1 MKPMSKILSAIAVF
15 SLVLCAVWAQQQPS
29 GQPTEQPTVGQTG
42 AESLPITQGDL
53 RAYND
58 EGKLLTFPLKHT
70 RVNAEISGFIAKV
83 MATQVFENPYD
94 KPIEAIYVFPL
105 PQDAAVE
112 QMLMQ
117 VGDRVTVGEVH
128 RREEARLIYEIA
140 KARGKV
146 ASLLEQERPNI
157 FTQSVANIRPGDE
170 VIITIYY
177 TELLIYDK
185 GAYEFNFPMVVG
197 PRYMPGVPT
206 GKQGTGWS
214 PDTTSVPDASR
225 ISPPVL
231 KPGYRTG
238 HDIDIEVTIDAGVPI
253 QNLAS
258 KSHKIDI
265 LSQSGSRAV
274 VRLTP
279 EDTIPNKDFTLRYEV
294 AGEKPQMALL
304 THRSGIGGYFM
315 LMIQPQLE
323 PTGTDLIPR
332 EVVFVLDV
340 SGSMNGLPIE
350 KSKEVVKKSLDGLG
364 PDDTFRI
371 ITFSGSA
378 QVMSEE
384 ALANTPENIARAKA
398 FIDQQQ
404 GAGGTEMLKGVQAA
418 MSAPLDPEYMR
429 IVVFLTDGYI
439 GNETQIL
446 AAIEEKLGPSRVFSF
461 GIGSSVNRYLI
472 QRMAEVGHGDAQF
485 VRQDEDPEKAVQR
498 FVERIQKPCLM
509 DIKIDW
515 GGLKVVDVYPAR
527 VPDLFAAQP
536 VFLIGR
542 YETPGSAVVTL
553 RAIVAGEPFEQHVS
567 VNFPDWQGEN
577 SALGSLWARMQ
588 IKELMAKQY
597 QGEKPE
603 IVQQITNLALDY
615 HLMSQYT
622 SFVAVDDE
630 TENLTLEE
638 PITVTQPLPM
648 PEGVSFEGVF
658 GPMGEPGTPHGLV
671 FDESLAREALYA
683 GQEVKW
689 SFIEEAPVSA
699 GVPMRDKRMLATAL
713 APYAT
718 PAPPAPAS
726 LAYPA
731 SVPPAAGA
739 MKASYSLNAPAMGT
753 VSRGDIKQSRLA
765 AQVQGL
771 GEVDRVANGALIA
784 SQEAAG
790 KVFYFQDA
798 FEFASFEGGGQPVQS
813 LHNDWM
819 KLAQQDK
826 ARFDKLQQLIANAAK
841 AKPEEL
847 TATTMELLT
856 SPEEHLQRIALGMIL
871 SENVREKIEKDKNL
885 IKRVEE
891 ITGKANDL
899 DTRILALAALHMIQ
913 PQKADAALRSAA
925 RSKEPAVRQIAL
937 YLAHQWESPVA
948 PQLYLGGTKDADPGV
963 RLLSAV
969 GLSTGTLSQ
978 EARTAL
984 LNLVSDPKDNVS
996 AAAIW
1001 SLGMAR
1007 NDTVIL
1013 APCVTKLLSDQITSY
1028 PLSLVQAAV
1037 VYKKMWEG
1045 EDAKRIAGIG
1055 GMSPRDVWI
1064 GVIKRTAE
1072 KQEAPNVKA
1081 AREALRLIALNALEN
1096 EKTWYYDTGDE
1107 VFEAVKS
1114 CLSDESENVR
1124 ITAISGIGRFGER
1137 SVPIWMEVL
1146 TNTDKWP
1153 QPDVIEGAIGKLVTA
1168 MSEEKTRAIV
1178 SQSALTETLRS
1189 LLESEKIQDAK
1200 YNVVRA
1206 AALEGLVALNA
1217 ASSTDK
1223 LERYALA
1230 DRFWR
1235 VRRAALLGLAKQQK
1249 ALALPTLIRALD
1261 DRSPAVRAVA
1271 VGMIAAVIA
1280 PEPVSEKQWNEMIA
1294 DPTTVTMRK
1303 QLAQLGF
1310 DEALLQSRTAEV
1322 IVAFEPNIKKL
1333 AASAALKANADF
1345 QHRLSS
1351 TLSAAKGTRSE
1362 K

>member
-1 MKPMSKILSAIAVF
+1 MKPMSKFFSAIAVF
-15 SLVLCAVWAQQQPS
+15 SLMLCAVWAQQLTEL
-29 GQPTEQPTVGQTG
+29 PTEQPTVGQTG

-53 RAYND
+53 RAYDD
-58 EGKLLTFPLKHT
+58 EGQLLTFPLKHT
-70 RVNAEISGFIAKV
+70 KVSAEISGFIAKV
-83 MATQVFENPYD
+83 MVTQIFENPYD

-112 QMLMQ
+112 EMLMQ
-117 VGDRVTVGEVH
+117 VGDRVTVAEVH

-170 VIITIYY
+170 VLITIYY

-197 PRYMPGVPT
+197 PRYMPGAPT

-214 PDTTSVPDASR
+214 PDTTAVPDASR

-238 HDIDIEVTIDAGVPI
+238 HDIDIEVSIDAGVPI

-258 KSHKIDI
+258 KSHEIDI

-274 VRLTP
+274 VRLAP

-304 THRSGIGGYFM
+304 THRSGMGGYFL

-323 PTGTDLIPR
+323 PTGKDLIPR

-340 SGSMNGLPIE
+340 SGSMSGLPIE
-350 KSKEVVKKSLDGLG
+350 KSKEVVKKSLDGLA

-384 ALANTPENIARAKA
+384 ALANTPENIKRAKE
-398 FIDQQQ
+398 FIDQQR
-404 GAGGTEMLKGVQAA
+404 GSGGTEMLKGVQAA

-472 QRMAEVGHGDAQF
+472 QRMAEVGHGEAQF

-509 DIKIDW
+509 DIELDW
-515 GGLKVVDVYPAR
+515 GGLQTADVYPAR

-536 VFLIGR
+536 VFLVGR
-542 YETPGSAVVTL
+542 YENPGSAVVTL
-553 RAIVAGEPFEQHVS
+553 RGTVTGQSFEQHVNVS
-567 VNFPDWQGEN
+567 FPDWQGEN
-577 SALGSLWARMQ
+577 GALTSLWARMQ
-588 IKELMAKQY
+588 IKELMAKQFK
-597 QGEKPE
+597 GEIPE
-603 IVQQITNLALDY
+603 IVEQITNLALDY

-630 TENLTLEE
+630 TEDLSLEE
-638 PITVTQPLPM
+638 AITVTQPVPL

-658 GPMGEPGTPHGLV
+658 GPMGESGMPHGFL
-671 FDESLAREALYA
+671 ESRGRAELFAGEAINGFVERE
-683 GQEVKW
+683 
-689 SFIEEAPVSA
+689 SA
-699 GVPMRDKRMLATAL
+699 GIPERGMRMLGTAL

-718 PAPPAPAS
+718 PAPSAPAS

-731 SVPPAAGA
+731 SVAPAAGA
-739 MKASYSLNAPAMGT
+739 AKAGYSLYAPVMGT
-753 VSRGDIKQSRLA
+753 VSRGDIKRSRQA
-765 AQVQGL
+765 AQVKGL
-771 GEVDRVANGALIA
+771 GKVARRINGSLNAP
-784 SQEAAG
+784 QETAG
-790 KVFYFQDA
+790 VFYFRDA
-798 FEFASFEGGGQPVQS
+798 FDFVSFEGAGQPVQS
-813 LHNDWM
+813 LRNDWRE
-819 KLAQQDK
+819 LAEQDRP
-826 ARFDKLQQLIANAAK
+826 RFDKLQQLLANVAK

-847 TATTMELLT
+847 TASTMELLT
-856 SPEEHLQRIALGMIL
+856 SPEEHLQRMAFGMIL
-871 SENVREKIEKDKNL
+871 SENVGDKIEKDKDL
-885 IKRVEE
+885 IRRVEE
-891 ITGKANDL
+891 LTGKASGL
-899 DTRILALAALHMIQ
+899 DTKILALAALHTIH

-925 RSKEPAVRQIAL
+925 KSKEPAERQIAL
-937 YLAHQWESPVA
+937 YLAHQWNSPVA
-948 PQLYLGGTKDADPGV
+948 ADLYLSGTKDSDPGV

-969 GLSTGTLSQ
+969 GLSTGTLTK
-978 EARTAL
+978 EARRAL
-984 LNLVSDPKDNVS
+984 LKLVSDPKDEVS

-1001 SLGMAR
+1001 SLGMVR
-1007 NDTVIL
+1007 NDTLIL
-1013 APCVTKLLSDQITSY
+1013 APCVTKLLNDQITSY

-1045 EDAKRIAGIG
+1045 EDGKRIPGIG

-1081 AREALRLIALNALEN
+1081 AREALRLIALNALED
-1096 EKTWYYDTGDE
+1096 EKTWYYDTGNE

-1114 CLSDESENVR
+1114 CLTDESENVR
-1124 ITAISGIGRFGER
+1124 LTAISGIGRFGER
-1137 SVPIWMEVL
+1137 SLPVWMDVL
-1146 TNTDKWP
+1146 KNTDTWP
-1153 QPDVIEGAIGKLVTA
+1153 QLDVIEGAIGKLMAAV
-1168 MSEEKTRAIV
+1168 SDEKIKALV
-1178 SQSALTETLRS
+1178 SQPALTETLRS
-1189 LLESEKIQDAK
+1189 LLASEKTKDAR
-1200 YNVVRA
+1200 YNSVRA
-1206 AALEGLVALNA
+1206 AALEGLITLDAAPSAAELEKRAL
-1217 ASSTDK
+1217 S
-1223 LERYALA
+1223 

-1235 VRRAALLGLAKQQK
+1235 VRRAALLVLAKQQK
-1249 ALALPTLIRALD
+1249 ALALPVLIRALD
-1261 DRSPAVRAVA
+1261 DRSLAVRSVA
-1271 VGMIAAVIA
+1271 VGMIAMVVA

-1294 DPTTVTMRK
+1294 DPTTITMRK
-1303 QLAQLGF
+1303 QLAELGF
-1310 DEALLQSRTAEV
+1310 DEALLQSRTPEV
-1322 IVAFEPNIKKL
+1322 VVAFEPNIKKR
-1333 AASAALKANADF
+1333 AAAPTLRANADF
-1345 QHRLSS
+1345 QKRLAS
-1351 TLSAAKGTRSE
+1351 TLSAAKGTR
-1362 K
+1362 